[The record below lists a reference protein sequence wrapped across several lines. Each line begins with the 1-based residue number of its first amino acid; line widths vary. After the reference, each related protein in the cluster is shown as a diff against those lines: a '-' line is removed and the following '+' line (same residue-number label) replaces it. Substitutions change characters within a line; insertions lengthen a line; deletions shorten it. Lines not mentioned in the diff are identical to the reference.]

1 MSAAIEV
8 RGLRKDYRAGL
19 GGREVKALAGIEF
32 AVRSGELFG
41 LLGPNGAG
49 KTTTV
54 KILLG
59 LTHATAGSASL
70 LGKPVAD
77 PESRRR
83 VGYLPEGHRFPGYL
97 TARQTLSIF
106 GRMSGVSSRAL
117 SPRIEDLLGRLKL
130 SEWIDVKVK
139 KFSKGMTQRLGLAA
153 ALVHEPEVLLLDE
166 PTDGV
171 DPVGRREI
179 RDLLKAE
186 AAKGR
191 AILLNSH
198 LLSEIELT
206 CDRVA
211 VLRNGCV
218 AAMGTI
224 DELTKRE
231 EKKDSL
237 KVYKLV
243 ASGIDDTVLGAFRET
258 GAGARWTLVAYFAL
272 SSLFILIFAVAVNLD
287 VVNGALA
294 GAKIFGQNVHM
305 GRQSVDLDKLVLGF
319 ESGFAGFLYVVGTF
333 LAIFATAHLVPRL
346 MEKGTVDLYL
356 SRPVGRVPLLLSRY
370 AGGMLLSAS
379 NVIYLLG
386 AMWLLVIWK
395 THLVHP
401 RFFFAAGI
409 ILFGIAALMAFA
421 FLIGTLTS
429 STAVSIMAT
438 FAVFFLSAIL

>member
-8 RGLRKDYRAGL
+8 RGLRKVYREGL
-19 GGREVKALAGIEF
+19 GGREVRALTGIDF
-32 AVRSGELFG
+32 AVQPGELFG

-49 KTTTV
+49 KTTAV

-59 LTHATAGSASL
+59 LTLATSGEASL
-70 LGKPVAD
+70 LGLPARD

-97 TARQTLSIF
+97 TARQTLSVF
-106 GRMSGVSSRAL
+106 GRMSGVAPAALRSRIPAL
-117 SPRIEDLLGRLKL
+117 LDGVKL
-130 SEWIDVKVK
+130 FEWMDVKVK

-211 VLRNGCV
+211 VLRQGAV

-224 DELTKRE
+224 DELTKRG

-243 ASGIDDTVLGAFRET
+243 ASGIDDAVLAKFRET
-258 GAGARWTLVAYFAL
+258 GAGAER
-272 SSLFILIFAVAVNLD
+272 
-287 VVNGALA
+287 VNGHFQLSARDPQHLNALIDSA
-294 GAKIFGQNVHM
+294 RSHGALVTELTPEKSTLEDVF
-305 GRQSVDLDKLVLGF
+305 VDLVK
-319 ESGFAGFLYVVGTF
+319 
-333 LAIFATAHLVPRL
+333 ATTP
-346 MEKGTVDLYL
+346 E
-356 SRPVGRVPLLLSRY
+356 
-370 AGGMLLSAS
+370 
-379 NVIYLLG
+379 
-386 AMWLLVIWK
+386 
-395 THLVHP
+395 
-401 RFFFAAGI
+401 
-409 ILFGIAALMAFA
+409 
-421 FLIGTLTS
+421 
-429 STAVSIMAT
+429 
-438 FAVFFLSAIL
+438 